1 MDSAYADDGEG
12 GHVTEP
18 VGEPSKSEHITAG
31 FDATS
36 IGGLS
41 EVVGK
46 LVAVNRNGLAVIEAT
61 RRFEVPVEGAASSL
75 RSAVGKVVGVMVIG
89 GQVRWRLVDTAPNP
103 SEGER
108 P

>member
-1 MDSAYADDGEG
+1 VNSRYTEAGES
-12 GHVTEP
+12 GHVDEP
-18 VGEPSKSEHITAG
+18 DDDSSTSEHVVAG
-31 FDATS
+31 FHVAY
-36 IGGLS
+36 IGELS

-61 RRFEVPVEGAASSL
+61 RRFEIPVEGAASSL
-75 RSAVGKVVGVMVIG
+75 RGAVGKVVGVMVIG

-103 SEGER
+103 PEGER

>member
-1 MDSAYADDGEG
+1 MNSRYTEAGER

-18 VGEPSKSEHITAG
+18 DYESSTSEHVVAC
-31 FDATS
+31 FDVTS
-36 IGGLS
+36 IGVLS
-41 EVVGK
+41 EVGGR

-89 GQVRWRLVDTAPNP
+89 GQVRWRLVDSAPNLR
-103 SEGER
+103 EGER